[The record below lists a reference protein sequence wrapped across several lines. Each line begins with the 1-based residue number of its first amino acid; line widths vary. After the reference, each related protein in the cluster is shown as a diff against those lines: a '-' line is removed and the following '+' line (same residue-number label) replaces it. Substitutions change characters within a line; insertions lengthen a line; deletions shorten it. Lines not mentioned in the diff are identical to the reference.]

1 MSELKVNQ
9 ISKRS
14 GNNISLS
21 DPLRLKSYTTSERD
35 ALTGLNNGDMIF
47 NSTDGKAQIYGSG
60 SWTNAGGV
68 DAFSIEY
75 LIVAGGGGG
84 GSGRNSAGNGN
95 GGGGGGAGGL
105 LTNVQTD
112 ESGGQ
117 NTAQPPMYIQTGDS
131 YEVTVGSGGA
141 NGGGAY
147 TVQPSNERS
156 GYGGGKSQ
164 FGQIRCRG
172 GAGGLG
178 RNGSGNVNPSMS
190 GGGFGGSGANASSGS
205 WDDEQGSAGGSSY
218 SNYKHGGGG
227 GAGGVG
233 VDYNQDA
240 KNGGI
245 GLVSTIITSSEATTY
260 SVGEVS
266 GSDVYFAGGGGS
278 AKSYVVGEGNTT
290 NGSGGLGGGGDS
302 VNFNGA
308 TAGGTNTGGGGA
320 GGRDRNDGYGWE
332 GSAGGSGV
340 VILRYPSDYTISVGA
355 GLTSTT
361 FTQGSNKVTIFTA
374 GDDTV
379 SWS

>member
-1 MSELKVNQ
+1 MTISR
-9 ISKRS
+9 ISKS
-14 GNNISLS
+14 
-21 DPLRLKSYTTSERD
+21 T
-35 ALTGLNNGDMIF
+35 LTGEK
-47 NSTDGKAQIYGSG
+47 NSSIVEANKTRP
-60 SWTNAGGV
+60 
-68 DAFSIEY
+68 FSIEY

-84 GSGRNSAGNGN
+84 GSGRNNANNGN

-105 LTNVQTD
+105 LTNVQSD
-112 ESGGQ
+112 QSGGQ

-141 NGGGAY
+141 NGGGAN
-147 TVQPSNERS
+147 TVTPSNERY
-156 GYGGGKSQ
+156 GYGGNKSQ

-172 GAGGLG
+172 GAGGGG
-178 RNGSGNVNPSMS
+178 RNTSPNNNPGMS
-190 GGGFGGSGANASSGS
+190 GGLFGGSGAIQTSDNY
-205 WDDEQGSAGGSSY
+205 DDEQGSAGGLNF
-218 SNYKHGGGG
+218 SNYKFGGGG

-233 VDYNQDA
+233 VDYNV
-240 KNGGI
+240 NGKDGGV

-278 AKSYVVGEGNTT
+278 PKSYIGADGSTI
-290 NGSGGLGGGGDS
+290 NGVGGLGGGGDS
-302 VNFNGA
+302 VNTTGA

-320 GGRDRNDGYGWE
+320 GGRDRSDGYGWE

-340 VILRYPSDYTISVGA
+340 VILRYPSEYTISVGA